1 MRWRGSPWQQ
11 SPLHSTGAAPHALS
25 PGRHARL
32 GATRGFHH
40 GLLIAATAAL
50 AGAAAPASAELEL
63 SFDAGR
69 VTVVASDVPLAAIL
83 AAWKQVGHTRFVA
96 ADSLPARPVSVH
108 MENVPEREA
117 LRVLL
122 RAAGGYIA
130 APREAAPAAG
140 QPGRSAFA
148 QVLIMPPG
156 RARARPAGAGPAP
169 FEPPAGRSDLRFST
183 PGAPGPDAEAL
194 EDLEG
199 MDDMEDAEFDSELDD
214 LDLLDLLRRRYE
226 SVAAPVDDAAAPA
239 FFPSPAPGASA
250 VGAGTSLRPGVI
262 LQPDDP
268 PPQPRSPA
276 NRARRRTRTP

>member
-1 MRWRGSPWQQ
+1 MRWR
-11 SPLHSTGAAPHALS
+11 
-25 PGRHARL
+25 
-32 GATRGFHH
+32 
-40 GLLIAATAAL
+40 LIAAIAAL
-50 AGAAAPASAELEL
+50 AGAAAPAAAELEL

-83 AAWKQVGHTRFVA
+83 AAWEQVGHTRFVA

-130 APREAAPAAG
+130 APRGAAPAAG

-148 QVLIMPPG
+148 QVLIMPAG
-156 RARARPAGAGPAP
+156 RARARPAGAGSAP
-169 FEPPAGRSDLRFST
+169 FEPPARRSDFRFST
-183 PGAPGPDAEAL
+183 PGAPGPDADA
-194 EDLEG
+194 EG
-199 MDDMEDAEFDSELDD
+199 MEDAEFDGELDD

-226 SVAAPVDDAAAPA
+226 SVAAPADDAAAPA

-250 VGAGTSLRPGVI
+250 VGAGTSMRPGVI
-262 LQPDDP
+262 LQPDDL

>member
-1 MRWRGSPWQQ
+1 MRWC
-11 SPLHSTGAAPHALS
+11 
-25 PGRHARL
+25 
-32 GATRGFHH
+32 
-40 GLLIAATAAL
+40 LIAATAAL
-50 AGAAAPASAELEL
+50 AGAAAPAAAELKL

-83 AAWKQVGHTRFVA
+83 ATWEQVGHTRFVA

-130 APREAAPAAG
+130 APRGAAPAAG

-148 QVLIMPPG
+148 QVLIMPAG
-156 RARARPAGAGPAP
+156 RARARPAGAGSAP
-169 FEPPAGRSDLRFST
+169 FEPPARRSDFRFST
-183 PGAPGPDAEAL
+183 PGAPGPDADADAEH
-194 EDLEG
+194 LEG
-199 MDDMEDAEFDSELDD
+199 MEDAEFDGELDD

-226 SVAAPVDDAAAPA
+226 SVAAPTDVPAAPA

-250 VGAGTSLRPGVI
+250 AGAGTSLRPGVI

-268 PPQPRSPA
+268 LPQPRSPA

>member
-1 MRWRGSPWQQ
+1 MRWR
-11 SPLHSTGAAPHALS
+11 
-25 PGRHARL
+25 
-32 GATRGFHH
+32 
-40 GLLIAATAAL
+40 LIAATAVL
-50 AGAAAPASAELEL
+50 AGAAAPAAAELEL

-83 AAWKQVGHTRFVA
+83 AAWEQAGHTRFVA

-122 RAAGGYIA
+122 RTAGGYIA
-130 APREAAPAAG
+130 APREAAQAAG

-156 RARARPAGAGPAP
+156 RARARPAGAGSAP

-183 PGAPGPDAEAL
+183 PGAPGPDAEA

-199 MDDMEDAEFDSELDD
+199 MEDAEFDGELDD

-250 VGAGTSLRPGVI
+250 AGAGTSLRPGVI

-276 NRARRRTRTP
+276 NRARRR